1 MVFLR
6 SSGVIQHRKCSCK
19 GVRCRGTCS
28 QKFQLVS
35 GVHGIWNS
43 SQQKYLGN
51 KIKSQNLDLDGR
63 YGGGWDDEALGEGTF
78 TW

>member
-1 MVFLR
+1 M
-6 SSGVIQHRKCSCK
+6 
-19 GVRCRGTCS
+19 
-28 QKFQLVS
+28 S

-43 SQQKYLGN
+43 SQQKDLGN

-78 TW
+78 TR